1 LPSQD
6 ELSSRPEL
14 SIPEGNAKRSGEL
27 ALSEVEGPALSKVEG
42 LALSAVEGGLLF
54 STASRE
60 RCAWPLQV
68 TLLCSF
74 PEKYLNTLLST
85 TVFMNEGKQ
94 LLAGEAILSGAATV
108 ERDQDEVLE
117 DLVRQ
122 HSRLVY
128 RIAYAALRSH
138 HDAEDATQETF
149 LRVLRYSRK
158 LAGVENHK
166 TWLARIAWRVAVD
179 RGRQRG
185 RKREIPLEDPERPAQ
200 EALSAGAAADD
211 ALHGSQVGARLER
224 LIAALPEKLREPL
237 ILSALEE
244 MSPRE
249 VAVTLGIN
257 EAAVRS
263 RVFRARQ
270 LLRAKLGERTARK

>member
-1 LPSQD
+1 MG
-6 ELSSRPEL
+6 
-14 SIPEGNAKRSGEL
+14 EG
-27 ALSEVEGPALSKVEG
+27 
-42 LALSAVEGGLLF
+42 
-54 STASRE
+54 E
-60 RCAWPLQV
+60 RLV
-68 TLLCSF
+68 
-74 PEKYLNTLLST
+74 
-85 TVFMNEGKQ
+85 
-94 LLAGEAILSGAATV
+94 AGEAILSEAVTLPRSA
-108 ERDQDEVLE
+108 DEVLE

-149 LRVLRYSRK
+149 LRVLRYSHK
-158 LAGVENHK
+158 LAMVENHK

-179 RGRQRG
+179 RSQRRG
-185 RKREIPLEDPERPAQ
+185 SKREIPLDDPEKPA
-200 EALSAGAAADD
+200 EEVASSDSAADET
-211 ALHGSQVGARLER
+211 LQGSQVGALLER

-237 ILSALEE
+237 ILSTIEE

-249 VAVTLGIN
+249 VAATLGIN

-270 LLRAKLGERTARK
+270 ILREKLAARTGGK

>member
-1 LPSQD
+1 MQ
-6 ELSSRPEL
+6 
-14 SIPEGNAKRSGEL
+14 A
-27 ALSEVEGPALSKVEG
+27 
-42 LALSAVEGGLLF
+42 
-54 STASRE
+54 
-60 RCAWPLQV
+60 
-68 TLLCSF
+68 
-74 PEKYLNTLLST
+74 
-85 TVFMNEGKQ
+85 VFMIEVKR
-94 LLAGEAILSGAATV
+94 LLAGEAVLSDAVTV
-108 ERDQDEVLE
+108 PSSQDASRDRTQDDTLE

-138 HDAEDATQETF
+138 PDAEDATQETF
-149 LRVLRYSRK
+149 LRVLRYNHK
-158 LAGVENHK
+158 LAKVENPK

-179 RGRQRG
+179 RSQQRG
-185 RKREIPLEDPERPAQ
+185 RKREVALENPENAASEVPSS
-200 EALSAGAAADD
+200 EALADETMQGA
-211 ALHGSQVGARLER
+211 QVGARLER

-249 VAVTLGIN
+249 VAATLGIT

-270 LLRAKLGERTARK
+270 ILKEKLTGRADSKQE